1 MDVYFLDTNILLRF
15 FIQDNQTQFNKAKS
29 YFSQARQRKIKLVLI
44 PQIIIEFEYVLR
56 KVYEQPKSFIYVQLK
71 KIVNLTY
78 IELRDQK
85 IMRATIQIYKQFS
98 IDFIDAYL
106 FVTADQ
112 EFASVLSF
120 DKDFK
125 KIK

>member
-71 KIVNLTY
+71 KIVNLTGVFFNV
-78 IELRDQK
+78 
-85 IMRATIQIYKQFS
+85 FS
-98 IDFIDAYL
+98 HID
-106 FVTADQ
+106 
-112 EFASVLSF
+112 
-120 DKDFK
+120 
-125 KIK
+125 